1 MKAVEGTANE
11 FTNDSMDEI
20 VLSGDSS
27 GSSDEGA
34 GLRIAQNVKRKNVPA
49 DKINVGPEEM
59 QSFCLTI
66 RRVKELETVLV
77 QQSNVHKVPA
87 GTCNVR
93 MLASLLTS
101 QVVLLL
107 DRMHVFRIIRPGR
120 RMNLQVQE
128 NLNLQ
133 WILLCSNPLF
143 PTASHNR

>member
-77 QQSNVHKVPA
+77 QQSNVHKVPGRYMQRAYA
-87 GTCNVR
+87 GISSDKSSCFI
-93 MLASLLTS
+93 A
-101 QVVLLL
+101 
-107 DRMHVFRIIRPGR
+107 G
-120 RMNLQVQE
+120 
-128 NLNLQ
+128 
-133 WILLCSNPLF
+133 SN
-143 PTASHNR
+143 ACISHN